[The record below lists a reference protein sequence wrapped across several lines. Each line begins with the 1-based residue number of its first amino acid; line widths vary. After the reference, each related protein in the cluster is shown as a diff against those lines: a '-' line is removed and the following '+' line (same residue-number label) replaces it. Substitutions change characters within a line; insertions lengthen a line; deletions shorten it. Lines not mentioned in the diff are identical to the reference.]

1 MNKKTKDRIRRKS
14 EDAFAELDLE
24 VSKLDDIED
33 DYTDEEKADL
43 IGQIEEMKSDST
55 YQKAKAKS
63 KPDSVSVSGK
73 TKGIVSSKPDSSS
86 SKTKRYDD
94 SVTKT
99 TTTPTTRN
107 GRKGTETTTVS
118 SGTITG
124 GKTDNPDLQAQQDW
138 FKMKNKFGGMVRSQ
152 GRTAVRKQIAGSSA
166 SPEDKAKDLE
176 LFDKVF
182 RTGKK

>member
-55 YQKAKAKS
+55 YQKAKVKS

-86 SKTKRYDD
+86 SKTKR
-94 SVTKT
+94 
-99 TTTPTTRN
+99 TTTPTTRK

-118 SGTITG
+118 SGTMTG
-124 GKTDNPDLQAQQDW
+124 GKSDNPEMQNASDY
-138 FKMKNKFGGMVRSQ
+138 FKMNNKYSSLIRAHGLEKVRNTVK
-152 GRTAVRKQIAGSSA
+152 GTPDEKMFNTAYPS
-166 SPEDKAKDLE
+166 
-176 LFDKVF
+176 
-182 RTGKK
+182 KKKK

>member
-118 SGTITG
+118 SGTMTG
-124 GKTDNPDLQAQQDW
+124 GKSDNPEMQNASDY
-138 FKMKNKFGGMVRSQ
+138 FKMNNKYSSLIRSHGLEKVRNTVK
-152 GRTAVRKQIAGSSA
+152 GTPDEKMFNTAYPS
-166 SPEDKAKDLE
+166 
-176 LFDKVF
+176 
-182 RTGKK
+182 KKKK

>member
-63 KPDSVSVSGK
+63 KPLRRLSVMM
-73 TKGIVSSKPDSSS
+73 T
-86 SKTKRYDD
+86 
-94 SVTKT
+94 
-99 TTTPTTRN
+99 
-107 GRKGTETTTVS
+107 
-118 SGTITG
+118 
-124 GKTDNPDLQAQQDW
+124 L
-138 FKMKNKFGGMVRSQ
+138 
-152 GRTAVRKQIAGSSA
+152 
-166 SPEDKAKDLE
+166 
-176 LFDKVF
+176 
-182 RTGKK
+182 